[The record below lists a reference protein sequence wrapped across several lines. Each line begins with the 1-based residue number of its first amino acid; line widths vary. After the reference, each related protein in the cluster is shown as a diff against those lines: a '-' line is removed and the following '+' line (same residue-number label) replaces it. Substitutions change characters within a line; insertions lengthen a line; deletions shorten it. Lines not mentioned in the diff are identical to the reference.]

1 MCIHTWMRWFSFTLP
16 ASHWG
21 VWTSFNYEW
30 ITSKTLLKLSHG
42 YTWVNPAY
50 NALLCGHRSKDFRA
64 FGENVLD
71 DIFYYLWE
79 VQTMEVNPE
88 TARNARP
95 LVIIKFLE
103 CSNKNDTL
111 LVCMCEMCHTTPSS
125 VIGHVWPG
133 SWDRVTKR
141 WKNIRDMSSA
151 IRSYWIKLANRYTRC
166 KTFTFMQRFQW
177 NCTICIHTVC
187 MKIF

>member
-1 MCIHTWMRWFSFTLP
+1 MRWFSFTLP

-42 YTWVNPAY
+42 YTQVNPAY

-111 LVCMCEMCHTTPSS
+111 LVCACM
-125 VIGHVWPG
+125 HVWDVPHH
-133 SWDRVTKR
+133 TL
-141 WKNIRDMSSA
+141 ICH
-151 IRSYWIKLANRYTRC
+151 RSCLARILRQGHQKMGKHQRHVFC
-166 KTFTFMQRFQW
+166 DSFILDKT
-177 NCTICIHTVC
+177 C
-187 MKIF
+187 

>member
-1 MCIHTWMRWFSFTLP
+1 MRWFSFTLP

-30 ITSKTLLKLSHG
+30 TTSKTLLKLSLG

-50 NALLCGHRSKDFRA
+50 NTLLCGQGSKDFRA

-88 TARNARP
+88 IGRNARP
-95 LVIIKFLE
+95 LVIIKFME

-111 LVCMCEMCHTTPSS
+111 LVCACEMWHTTPSC

-151 IRSYWIKLANRYTRC
+151 IRSYWIKLASRYTRC

-187 MKIF
+187 MNIF